1 MDTLVSTSAPV
12 TPSTPADFAAL
23 LASLTALVAAHEAS
37 ATSAAARWLL
47 ATLGAV
53 LRAAATYQAAGVDF
67 PRFVAGGDLA
77 TDAADVIGLA
87 IDARDALDCAAL
99 GVSAALR
106 GEDPDLLSGETLGD
120 AATAMEQIRGHL
132 WRLSGV
138 AVELG
143 KALVGADGA
152 RSPTVLCRELDRAA
166 GAHMAAVKA
175 GGYR

>member
-1 MDTLVSTSAPV
+1 MHTSASNTS
-12 TPSTPADFAAL
+12 TPATTTPADFAAL

-53 LRAAATYQAAGVDF
+53 LRAAATYHAAGVDF

-87 IDARDALDCAAL
+87 IDARDALDCATLGVAAAL
-99 GVSAALR
+99 G
-106 GEDPDLLSGETLGD
+106 GIEPDPLSGETLGD
-120 AATAMEQIRGHL
+120 AATALEDVRRCL

-143 KALVGADGA
+143 KALVGIDGA
-152 RSPTVLCRELDRAA
+152 RTATVLCRDLDRAA
-166 GAHMAAVKA
+166 GAHMAA
-175 GGYR
+175 GGGLR

>member
-1 MDTLVSTSAPV
+1 MAHPAPA
-12 TPSTPADFAAL
+12 TPADFAAL

-53 LRAAATYQAAGVDF
+53 LRVATGYHAAGADF

-99 GVSAALR
+99 GVAAALR
-106 GEDPDLLSGETLGD
+106 GDEPEPLSGETLGD
-120 AATAMEQIRGHL
+120 AATALEQIRGHL

-143 KALVGADGA
+143 KALVGVDGA
-152 RSPTVLCRELDRAA
+152 RSPTVLCRDLDRAA
-166 GAHMAAVKA
+166 GAHVKA
-175 GGYR
+175 AGFR